1 MLIYSHT
8 ITPRLHYITRFILGE
23 ITDIPFQITT
33 DIKEYTDFIGVK
45 INIHELLLENRN
57 EAVESGASSWG
68 ERIAWK
74 AWKKAMLNRGMM
86 NAGNSTIKNWVVNSF
101 VIDWKK
107 NRSPLVFPKKS
118 FNQMWVEMKGKN

>member
-1 MLIYSHT
+1 M
-8 ITPRLHYITRFILGE
+8 
-23 ITDIPFQITT
+23 
-33 DIKEYTDFIGVK
+33 
-45 INIHELLLENRN
+45 
-57 EAVESGASSWG
+57 ESGASSWG

-101 VIDWKK
+101 VKDWKK
-107 NRSPLVFPKKS
+107 HRSPLEFPKKS